1 MVKSARSKIDK
12 KIVDGLEKIADIMKH
27 ATWQISDPLKLSPIQ
42 VRILTYLLDNKEIDV
57 KISSLAEEF
66 LVSRPTITDSIKSL
80 AKRDFIQTIK
90 DPLDKRSSFISLSP
104 MGIIVAENVSEY
116 SQSLSNIIK
125 DLESSQKES
134 FFGTLMNILF
144 SLQLK
149 GFIPLQKMCFSCKYY
164 SQQDEQHYCSLL
176 EQKLNVEELRINCPE
191 HSKSNH
197 Y

>member
-1 MVKSARSKIDK
+1 
-12 KIVDGLEKIADIMKH
+12 
-27 ATWQISDPLKLSPIQ
+27 
-42 VRILTYLLDNKEIDV
+42 
-57 KISSLAEEF
+57 
-66 LVSRPTITDSIKSL
+66 
-80 AKRDFIQTIK
+80 
-90 DPLDKRSSFISLSP
+90 